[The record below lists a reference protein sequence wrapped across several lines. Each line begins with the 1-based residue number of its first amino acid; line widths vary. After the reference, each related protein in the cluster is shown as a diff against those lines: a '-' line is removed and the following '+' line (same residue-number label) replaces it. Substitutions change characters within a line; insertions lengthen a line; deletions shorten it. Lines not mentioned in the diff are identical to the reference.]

1 MSSKRPPRRLSEDD
15 LATWRKV
22 ARSATPM
29 HPRRSAATPAGAKPP
44 AAEPDPRPR
53 PPELPDFR
61 IGEAARYDHS
71 KGHNLTPTLT
81 ARLAAQP
88 LRMDHKTF
96 NRMKRGKLRPERKI
110 DLHGMTLARAHPAL
124 SRFIIAAHAD
134 ECRLVLVV
142 TGKGNT
148 QGPDGDGPIP
158 TPRGILRNQVP
169 QWLRMAPLGALVLQV
184 SEAHASHGGSGAYY
198 VYLARRR

>member
-15 LATWRKV
+15 IAIWRNV

-29 HPRRSAATPAGAKPP
+29 HPRAKAVTPEGARPEPAQPEPLPRSPAI
-44 AAEPDPRPR
+44 
-53 PPELPDFR
+53 PEFR

-71 KGHNLTPTLT
+71 KGHNLTPTLS
-81 ARLAAQP
+81 ARLAAEP

-124 SRFIIAAHAD
+124 SRFIISAQAD
-134 ECRLVLVV
+134 GCRLVLVV

-148 QGPDGDGPIP
+148 QRREDDGPIP
-158 TPRGILRNQVP
+158 TPRGILRTQVP
-169 QWLRMAPLGALVLQV
+169 QWLRMAPLGALVLHV
-184 SEAHASHGGSGAYY
+184 SQAHASHGGSGAYY
-198 VYLARRR
+198 VYLSRRR